1 MEDAHSL
8 HLSLPPGAEHGAK
21 NNSAPEQPAGSS
33 MTNVEGDDG
42 PAFFGVFDGHGGSA
56 VAKFTGTTI
65 HERLASLDSYSQ
77 SGQSLVRMLDK
88 ESDMGRPI
96 P

>member
-8 HLSLPPGAEHGAK
+8 HLSLPPGVKQGDK

-33 MTNVEGDDG
+33 MTNIEGDDA

-65 HERLASLDSYSQ
+65 HERLAALDSYSEQ
-77 SGQSLVRMLDK
+77 SVK
-88 ESDMGRPI
+88 RPLCVV
-96 P
+96 